1 MVDLKSSLEMLNWAR
16 ELSAGS
22 PELPTAW
29 LDPFWTAAIAVVI
42 GFILAFWGGR
52 VLRVGFVFAFMA
64 AGAVAGKHF
73 ASSIQI
79 DLLIGLVCGAGLA
92 GAIGYV
98 VYRWC
103 LGVTVAVVAG
113 LIVAATFSAPALLN
127 ERQAFDDFRLGVGTG
142 QYSTV
147 GTPLYSWT
155 AVRSY
160 FWEQPRG
167 RDVVYRSLGPV
178 VLTALVGFVASILAP
193 RFASML
199 ATSVL
204 GTMCLAGGS
213 AALIGM
219 KWPDSWTSMQAHR
232 GWVLGATLCLWLFS
246 LMYQSTHPARPVLQT
261 PVAPAAPA
269 PTA

>member
-1 MVDLKSSLEMLNWAR
+1 MVDLKNSLEMLNWAR
-16 ELSAGS
+16 ELFASS
-22 PELPTAW
+22 PELPTTG
-29 LDPFWTAAIAVVI
+29 LDPFWMAAIAVVI

-64 AGAVAGKHF
+64 AGAVAGKQF

-79 DLLIGLVCGAGLA
+79 DLLIGLVIGAGFA
-92 GAIGYV
+92 GAIGYAI
-98 VYRWC
+98 YRWC
-103 LGVTVAVVAG
+103 LGVTVGVVAA

-142 QYSTV
+142 QYTTA

-160 FWEQPRG
+160 FWEQERG
-167 RDVVYRSLGPV
+167 RQVVYRSLGPV
-178 VLTALVGFVASILAP
+178 ALTAMLGFVASILAP

-204 GTMCLAGGS
+204 GTICLAGG
-213 AALIGM
+213 AAVLIGT
-219 KWPDSWTSMQAHR
+219 KWPDTWASIQAHT
-232 GWVLGATLCLWLFS
+232 GWALGAVVFFWLFS
-246 LMYQSTHPARPVLQT
+246 LMYQSTHPARPTLQAS
-261 PVAPAAPA
+261 VAPAPV